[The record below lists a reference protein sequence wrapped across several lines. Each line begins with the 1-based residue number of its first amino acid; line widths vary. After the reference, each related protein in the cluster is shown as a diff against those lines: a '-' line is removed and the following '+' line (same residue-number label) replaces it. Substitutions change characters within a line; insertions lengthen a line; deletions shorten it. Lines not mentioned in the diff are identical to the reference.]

1 LHRFQGQSSGKVDEG
16 KIPNATP
23 VIVCD
28 PDISQVEGRS
38 TGFFY
43 TMLSRATTFGDET
56 GLNSA
61 IYFTGPHLTKERIQ
75 RLTVRSDNN
84 KTLVNVQ
91 RRSNWVDHLITHNT
105 VDVSKITPDEM
116 EDVFRWATTT
126 TFTYDEL
133 YKRTQNY
140 IASRHEAHHLSA
152 YPS

>member
-1 LHRFQGQSSGKVDEG
+1 MHRFQGQSAGKVDKG

-28 PDISQVEGRS
+28 PDVSQVEGRS

-84 KTLVNVQ
+84 KTLINVQ
-91 RRSNWVDHLITHNT
+91 RRTNWVEHLTHNT
-105 VDVSKITPDEM
+105 VDVSKISPEEM

-126 TFTYDEL
+126 KYSYDEL
-133 YKRTQNY
+133 YRRTQEY
-140 IASRHEAHHLSA
+140 ISTRDEARQASAN
-152 YPS
+152 PS